1 MGFLRFPDQKRPP
14 DRRDGGHC
22 CVNLRNSGN
31 LDLGTGDT
39 GDGVKW
45 TMCLEEIWRTDL
57 TALGVGEGEGRG
69 GYHG

>member
-1 MGFLRFPDQKRPP
+1 
-14 DRRDGGHC
+14 
-22 CVNLRNSGN
+22 VNLRNSGN